1 MQKRCILCADPDPEL
16 RSNLGFLLAGE
27 NCVLEEAAGGATLLT
42 QLRRSTDLVILPQQ
56 LPDMSGFDACTALRR
71 QSAAPVLFLLE
82 KADESARTLSFSVG
96 GDDCLEKPVS
106 CHELA
111 VRVKALLRRYCVYGA
126 RPTGLER
133 RLRCGGLEVD
143 TAAGTVWQEG
153 REVPLTELEYRIV
166 PSAPCGVRDIA
177 WVRPSPDITLSAGRL
192 TVPPLLRKIKA
203 ENTAK
208 RR

>member
-27 NCVLEEAAGGATLLT
+27 NCVLEDAAGGATLLT

-71 QSAAPVLFLLE
+71 QSAA
-82 KADESARTLSFSVG
+82 
-96 GDDCLEKPVS
+96 PVS

-166 PSAPCGVRDIA
+166 
-177 WVRPSPDITLSAGRL
+177 
-192 TVPPLLRKIKA
+192 LLLASYPNKIFSA
-203 ENTAK
+203 ENLYESIWEEPYFYSCKNTVMVHIRNIRQKVGGGAICTVWGK
-208 RR
+208 GYRMGPSKP

>member
-42 QLRRSTDLVILPQQ
+42 QLRRNTDLVILPQQ

-111 VRVKALLRRYCVYGA
+111 VRGKALLRRYCIYGA
-126 RPTGLER
+126 RRHRVAGGSGGTADGAGVSHRPAVGLLSQQNLLGGEP
-133 RLRCGGLEVD
+133 LREHLGGAV
-143 TAAGTVWQEG
+143 
-153 REVPLTELEYRIV
+153 
-166 PSAPCGVRDIA
+166 
-177 WVRPSPDITLSAGRL
+177 
-192 TVPPLLRKIKA
+192 LLQL
-203 ENTAK
+203 
-208 RR
+208 

>member
-42 QLRRSTDLVILPQQ
+42 QLRRNTDLVILPQQ

-71 QSAAPVLFLLE
+71 QSAAPVLFLL
-82 KADESARTLSFSVG
+82 
-96 GDDCLEKPVS
+96 
-106 CHELA
+106 
-111 VRVKALLRRYCVYGA
+111 VKALLRRYCVYGA

-166 PSAPCGVRDIA
+166 
-177 WVRPSPDITLSAGRL
+177 
-192 TVPPLLRKIKA
+192 LLLASYPNKIFSA
-203 ENTAK
+203 ENLYESIWEEPYFYSCKNTVMVHIRNIRQKVGSGAICTVWGK
-208 RR
+208 GYRMGPSKP

>member
-27 NCVLEEAAGGATLLT
+27 NCVLEETAGGATLLT
-42 QLRRSTDLVILPQQ
+42 QLRRNTDLVILPQQ

-82 KADESARTLSFSVG
+82 KADESAKTLSFSVG

-126 RPTGLER
+126 RPAGLER
-133 RLRCGGLEVD
+133 RSWSIASSCCWPPTPTKSSRRRTSTRASGRSRTF
-143 TAAGTVWQEG
+143 TAVRT
-153 REVPLTELEYRIV
+153 
-166 PSAPCGVRDIA
+166 PS
-177 WVRPSPDITLSAGRL
+177 WSTSA
-192 TVPPLLRKIKA
+192 TSA
-203 ENTAK
+203 

>member
-1 MQKRCILCADPDPEL
+1 MYSVC
-16 RSNLGFLLAGE
+16 RSGSGAALNLGFLLAGE

-106 CHELA
+106 
-111 VRVKALLRRYCVYGA
+111 
-126 RPTGLER
+126 
-133 RLRCGGLEVD
+133 
-143 TAAGTVWQEG
+143 
-153 REVPLTELEYRIV
+153 
-166 PSAPCGVRDIA
+166 
-177 WVRPSPDITLSAGRL
+177 SP
-192 TVPPLLRKIKA
+192 
-203 ENTAK
+203 
-208 RR
+208 